1 MVKQASKSG
10 KILAFVTDAG
20 SQEVLRSV
28 PTDHLQL
35 VADIRIGGVDEVIAY
50 LKKNASP
57 ALLLV
62 DLSQSKL
69 PVSDIKKIGDYCE
82 PGVKVIAV
90 GEKNEVGIFR
100 QLLGLG
106 VQDYV
111 VKPFSDKLL
120 LKTFESIL
128 LGDENRNSKAFSD
141 YGKLISFV
149 GTRGGIGVSTLL
161 ANCGYL
167 LSDQY
172 TKKTALVDL
181 NVQGSMLSHMLDSET
196 STGFRD
202 VLESPQRIDDLFAE
216 RVMVKQTEN
225 LSILSSEEALDEPF
239 VVSEGAIDQLLPIIL
254 SQFQY
259 SLFDLPRHFADGVNT
274 ELLLLSNTV
283 VIVADTTINSVRDVV
298 RLTKLIRENENPEQK
313 ILLVINNESLYKEG
327 HIPQDLFE
335 ESVQKNVDCVIPFD
349 PKTPLVALNEG
360 KPVVMNH
367 GPLAKG
373 IHQLAALLIDQ
384 TLYSQDTPRKT
395 TFINRFF
402 ARNR

>member
-10 KILAFVTDAG
+10 KLLAFVTDSG
-20 SQEVLRSV
+20 SQEILRSV

-35 VADIRIGGVDEVIAY
+35 VADIRAGGVNEVVHY
-50 LKKNASP
+50 LEKNPSP
-57 ALLLV
+57 AILVV

-69 PVSDIKKIGDYCE
+69 PVSDIKRISHYCE

-90 GEKNEVGIFR
+90 GDKNEVGIFR
-100 QLLGLG
+100 QLLALG

-128 LGDENRNSKAFSD
+128 LGEEDRQSKAFSD
-141 YGKLISFV
+141 FGKLISFV

-181 NVQGSMLSHMLDSET
+181 NVQGSMLSHMLDCEA

-202 VLESPQRIDDLFAE
+202 ILESPQRIDDLFTE
-216 RVMVKQTEN
+216 RVMVKQTDN

-239 VVSEGAIDQLLPIIL
+239 MTSEGAIDLILPTIL

-259 SLFDLPRHFADGVNT
+259 SLFDLPRYFADGVNT
-274 ELLLLSNTV
+274 ELLLLSNTI

-313 ILLVINNESLYKEG
+313 ILLVVNYEGLYKDG
-327 HIPQDLFE
+327 HIPRDLFE
-335 ESVQKNVDCVIPFD
+335 ESVQKNIDCAIPFD
-349 PKTPLVALNEG
+349 AKTPLVALNEG
-360 KPVVMNH
+360 KPAVTFN
-367 GPLAKG
+367 GPLARG
-373 IHQLAALLIDQ
+373 VHQLAALLIDQ
-384 TLYSQDTPRKT
+384 TLYAYETSRKT
-395 TFINRFF
+395 SFINRFF